1 MKNSKIFQL
10 TSFTLLYFFLL
21 ISSGVF
27 SQSDS
32 KNKSIINDS
41 RLAKNEFIKAD
52 KLMSSLFNNAYAYV
66 IFPNVG
72 KGGLGV
78 GGAFGNG
85 AVFQR
90 GKVIGTAKL
99 SQVTVGFQAGGQAYR
114 EVIFFE
120 SAKDLIRFKENK
132 IEFSAQASAVAATEG
147 ASGNAKYVDG
157 VMIFSQT
164 KGGRLQHVVAP
175 QGFCGQQL
183 TDPDLCLG
191 NPYSVYC
198 CSNYC
203 IGAMAGQ
210 KDCRIKSQEPIH
222 RFDLWRTLGT
232 RLGFAGHAGG
242 YRFKR
247 IQTSR
252 STYFSSRHCST
263 IHREADSGVQRCR
276 RTILSTGFGLGR
288 Q

>member
-1 MKNSKIFQL
+1 MKNSKFFQL
-10 TSFTLLYFFLL
+10 TSFNLLYFFLL

-99 SQVTVGFQAGGQAYR
+99 SQVTVGIQAGGQAYR

-120 SAKDLIRFKENK
+120 SAKDLNRFKENK

-147 ASGNAKYVDG
+147 ASGNAKYIDG

-164 KGGRLQHVVAP
+164 KGGLMYEASL
-175 QGFCGQQL
+175 GGQ
-183 TDPDLCLG
+183 T
-191 NPYSVYC
+191 
-198 CSNYC
+198 
-203 IGAMAGQ
+203 
-210 KDCRIKSQEPIH
+210 
-222 RFDLWRTLGT
+222 
-232 RLGFAGHAGG
+232 
-242 YRFKR
+242 FKFR
-247 IQTSR
+247 N
-252 STYFSSRHCST
+252 
-263 IHREADSGVQRCR
+263 
-276 RTILSTGFGLGR
+276 L
-288 Q
+288 